1 MKSQIHELKNLKTK
15 FMSKNTLKQIK
26 FSLPM
31 LLLVLATSISTSCK
45 KDKSVQT
52 KLPYNFS
59 NQGTITVENKN
70 ISICVYDNSVE
81 DGDIIDLLFN
91 GNALINDYFLLNAE
105 KCFDVTLETGD
116 NWIGINVDNE
126 GTNPPASATIIIN
139 DGVTEQ
145 TFVIDGEV
153 DAPGGYIIKL

>member
-52 KLPYNFS
+52 KLPS
-59 NQGTITVENKN
+59 E
-70 ISICVYDNSVE
+70 
-81 DGDIIDLLFN
+81 L
-91 GNALINDYFLLNAE
+91 
-105 KCFDVTLETGD
+105 
-116 NWIGINVDNE
+116 
-126 GTNPPASATIIIN
+126 
-139 DGVTEQ
+139 
-145 TFVIDGEV
+145 
-153 DAPGGYIIKL
+153 